1 MKGINLFIFTII
13 SSIILIL
20 FRIFWQV
27 IGFVWLLLLSPFL
40 VVLAIV
46 HIMLVVWAVVVL
58 IRKRNWKPI
67 LVHAFT
73 IAVLFIPFNNMMVH
87 VKFNMNK
94 SDFNKVVE
102 MVESKELEPNVP
114 NQPTL
119 IELPDAY
126 DHLSSGG
133 GEISVEGQGNQLSI
147 LFYRNRG
154 MLDNYTGYLYTKT
167 PSSFDMLGLESNDVK
182 ELEDSWYYVM
192 SD

>member
-20 FRIFWQV
+20 FRIIWQV
-27 IGFVWLLLLSPFL
+27 IGFVSLLLLSPFL

-58 IRKRNWKPI
+58 IRKRNWRPI
-67 LVHAFT
+67 LVHVIT
-73 IAVLFIPFNNMMVH
+73 IVVLFIPFNNMMVH

-94 SDFNKVVE
+94 SDFKKVVE

-119 IELPDAY
+119 IKLPDSY

-133 GEISVEGQGNQLSI
+133 GEIRIKDNGNQLSI

-154 MLDNYTGYLYTKT
+154 ILDNYTGYLYAED
-167 PSSFDMLGLESNDVK
+167 SSDFGEFGLERNDVNQ
-182 ELEDSWYYVM
+182 LEDYWYYVT
-192 SD
+192 SN